1 MLKFTIPAAL
11 ALIFVASPALA
22 SHCPLDVKKIDAA
35 LADAQLS
42 AADLAAV
49 TALRDTGENEHN
61 KGSHGKAIEALHQ
74 AMALLGI
81 GH

>member
-1 MLKFTIPAAL
+1 MLKFAIPAAL

-22 SHCPLDVKKIDAA
+22 GHCPSDIKKIDAA

-42 AADLAAV
+42 AEDLATV
-49 TALRDTGENEHN
+49 TALRDTGEKEHN
-61 KGSHGKAIEALHQ
+61 KGSHGKSIQALHE